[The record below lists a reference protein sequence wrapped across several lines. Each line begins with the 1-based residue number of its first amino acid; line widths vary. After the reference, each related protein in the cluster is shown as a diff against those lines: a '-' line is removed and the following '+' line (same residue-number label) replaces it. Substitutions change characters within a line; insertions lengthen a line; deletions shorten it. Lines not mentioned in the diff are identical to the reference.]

1 MMVHILATGH
11 KCHDRA
17 VIMSLEK
24 LPKLYLQYTGWFY
37 NNLREWFNI
46 NDKEISK

>member
-1 MMVHILATGH
+1 MLKYDGPYATGH

-24 LPKLYLQYTGWFY
+24 LPKIYLQYTG
-37 NNLREWFNI
+37 LI
-46 NDKEISK
+46 L